1 MIENL
6 LRHKVIISG
15 MMIAL
20 IGSAFVAFRPH
31 TPAQPINIQ
40 PESSAPIVLGE
51 QTIKQTDTSTD
62 TSAQNVQAILE
73 QTPQSAQD
81 ESITKESVLA
91 SLPYPL
97 SLLSKLHFK
106 ATDNSKWK
114 VGDLSLRGN
123 TGTLRL
129 QNNSVDSDTIDN
141 HSIQGEDIASDI
153 TLNNLTV
160 SGDLTTQGNWNGVSS
175 ASGTISTGVWHGST
189 IGLAYGGTGITSTPT
204 DGQLLIGNG
213 SGYTLATLTAGT
225 GIGIANGSGGITL
238 TNTGVTALSG
248 TANQINVSGST
259 GSVTLSLP
267 QDIAV
272 TSTPTFG
279 GLTLSGLTA
288 GSIPFIG
295 SGGVLSQNNSQLFW
309 DNANGRLGIGTT
321 SPTSKLSVSGDI
333 SLDNGNILLSQVVG
347 ATAPTVNINSS
358 AGNLN
363 GTYYYMVTFVTATGE
378 TDSGSYEPPSVTPI
392 NQQVNITNIPTSS
405 DSRVIARKI
414 YRTVANPTD
423 MRLYKFLVTIN
434 DNTTTTYTDNIAD
447 VSLGSDIHWINT
459 TGGYTSINGS
469 RIATVSGISASFG
482 LNALMNGTG
491 YANSAFG
498 GNSLT
503 NNTSGL
509 RNTALGVDA
518 LYSNT
523 TGNRNTAT
531 GVHALN
537 TNNIGSDNTA
547 FGYGAGFTST
557 STTGM
562 TAFGAYTLY
571 FNTTGSRNTATGY
584 TALQLNTTGSDNTAN
599 GYFTLNANTTGS
611 ANTATGYLALRNNTS
626 GINNTGTG
634 NAALTTNTI
643 GYNNTANGYN
653 SLFNNTGGFQNTANG
668 YTSLSANTT
677 GSNNTASGLDSLA
690 GNTTGTNNTASG
702 FSSGKFI
709 ANGTTA
715 NQTSNNSLYLGYGTR
730 ALANGDTNEVVI
742 GASAIGNGSNSVTLG
757 NTSITSTVLRGNVS
771 TSGQISGT
779 DGLVTKV
786 NAGVCD
792 DTTFTADTN
801 GNLCIDSTNGRIYYR
816 YGGAWHYTAQTAGFQ
831 IPEYEAF
838 SYDFDK
844 NAFDKDKALKAGD
857 FLIPFVENSMKD
869 GAVHGLY
876 TKFSDVKDKLIPEL
890 ASIISQLADLTKR
903 VAKLEGKDAS
913 TPSDTKDIKLET
925 PAPAVAIDVK
935 TDATVIDTTTAPVQ
949 IAPITG
955 TDTIK
960 AGDTSMTIKNNAV
973 TKDSR
978 IFVTVKGTPALVSVD
993 NQKEG
998 ESFKVVTD
1006 KEAIAD
1012 IDFSWEII
1020 NGSDTK

>member
-6 LRHKVIISG
+6 LRHKVIILVV
-15 MMIAL
+15 MIAL
-20 IGSAFVAFRPH
+20 AGSAFVAFRPH
-31 TPAQPINIQ
+31 TPTQPITIQ
-40 PESSAPIVLGE
+40 PESSSPIVLGE
-51 QTIKQTDTSTD
+51 QTAKQTDTSND

-141 HSIQGEDIASDI
+141 HSIQSEDIASDI
-153 TLNNLTV
+153 TLENVTV

-175 ASGTISTGVWHGST
+175 VSGTISTGVWHGST
-189 IGLAYGGTGITSTPT
+189 IGLAYGGTGLTSTPT

-225 GIGIANGSGGITL
+225 GIGIANSAGGITL

-259 GSVTLSLP
+259 GSIALSLP
-267 QDIAV
+267 QDIAT

-279 GLTLSGLTA
+279 GLPLTGLNGAVSASNGVLSAGTLSVANGGTGAIDASTARANLGLAYAANSDITSDIA
-288 GSIPFIG
+288 INLNITTWGDSLTGG
-295 SGGVLSQNNSQLFW
+295 SGGTAYPTQLASLSGYTVYNGGVGGETSTQIASRMIADTARHTLPTIIWAGRNNYSSPTTVKADIASMIAALDHDNYLVLGVLNGDYGGYERSGGVGYNLITQLNSDLATLYGSRFIDIRAYLVSQYDANSPQDVLDHNDDIPPTSLRSDVLHLNTAGYAKVAQKVYENIALFSNNSVITTSNVSYLFNNPPIIGSQTQK
-309 DNANGRLGIGTT
+309 DAFFSNVGIGTAT
-321 SPTSKLSVSGDI
+321 LHKKL
-333 SLDNGNILLSQVVG
+333 
-347 ATAPTVNINSS
+347 T
-358 AGNLN
+358 
-363 GTYYYMVTFVTATGE
+363 
-378 TDSGSYEPPSVTPI
+378 
-392 NQQVNITNIPTSS
+392 
-405 DSRVIARKI
+405 I
-414 YRTVANPTD
+414 Y
-423 MRLYKFLVTIN
+423 
-434 DNTTTTYTDNIAD
+434 
-447 VSLGSDIHWINT
+447 
-459 TGGYTSINGS
+459 
-469 RIATVSGISASFG
+469 
-482 LNALMNGTG
+482 
-491 YANSAFG
+491 
-498 GNSLT
+498 
-503 NNTSGL
+503 
-509 RNTALGVDA
+509 
-518 LYSNT
+518 
-523 TGNRNTAT
+523 TGN
-531 GVHALN
+531 
-537 TNNIGSDNTA
+537 
-547 FGYGAGFTST
+547 
-557 STTGM
+557 
-562 TAFGAYTLY
+562 
-571 FNTTGSRNTATGY
+571 
-584 TALQLNTTGSDNTAN
+584 
-599 GYFTLNANTTGS
+599 TGS
-611 ANTATGYLALRNNTS
+611 ANEGISLTRGNNDTIMGMRLKSTS
-626 GINNTGTG
+626 GTYRGALTIQPTSTSSSEREAMTIEQYG
-634 NAALTTNTI
+634 NIGIGDTTPLAALTV
-643 GYNNTANGYN
+643 G
-653 SLFNNTGGFQNTANG
+653 
-668 YTSLSANTT
+668 
-677 GSNNTASGLDSLA
+677 
-690 GNTTGTNNTASG
+690 
-702 FSSGKFI
+702 
-709 ANGTTA
+709 
-715 NQTSNNSLYLGYGTR
+715 
-730 ALANGDTNEVVI
+730 NGDLFQV
-742 GASAIGNGSNSVTLG
+742 SSL
-757 NTSITSTVLRGNVS
+757 GNVS

-792 DTTFTADTN
+792 DSTFTADTN

-838 SYDFDK
+838 SYDFNK
-844 NAFDKDKALKAGD
+844 NAFDKNKALKAGD

-869 GAVHGLY
+869 GALHGLY

-890 ASIISQLADLTKR
+890 VDIIAQLADLTKR

-925 PAPAVAIDVK
+925 PAPAVATDVK

-960 AGDTSMTIKNNAV
+960 AGDTSVTVKNDSV

-1020 NGSDTK
+1020 NESK